1 MANAEE
7 KRKISTKE
15 MALVGMMA
23 AVLCVVSPFSIPIPV
38 SPVPLT
44 LATFVLYLSLYTLG
58 TKKALLSCLI
68 YLLIGFAGL
77 PVFSGFSGG
86 IGKLVG
92 PTGGY
97 MVGYLFLL
105 GVGGFLLNKSGGNV
119 LLQIGSLIA
128 GTLICYAFGT
138 IWLCVQMQLDFA
150 GGLAAGVIP
159 YLPGDAVK
167 ILAAAALGQA
177 IARAIRRAA

>member
-1 MANAEE
+1 MAHAEE

-77 PVFSGFSGG
+77 PVFSGFS
-86 IGKLVG
+86 
-92 PTGGY
+92 
-97 MVGYLFLL
+97 
-105 GVGGFLLNKSGGNV
+105 
-119 LLQIGSLIA
+119 
-128 GTLICYAFGT
+128 
-138 IWLCVQMQLDFA
+138 
-150 GGLAAGVIP
+150 
-159 YLPGDAVK
+159 
-167 ILAAAALGQA
+167 
-177 IARAIRRAA
+177 